1 MNPQSVKS
9 LHDLVTEM
17 MKQYPIHFKECRTEY
32 LAYMLATA
40 RIESYDWHTQ
50 HFFSPICEG
59 ISYDEAETNYGVGPN
74 ATAAHKKRAIANG
87 NTEAGDGYKYRGR
100 GLVQLT
106 WKTGYNKF
114 KEIAGADI
122 VTNPDLVLD
131 LPVAVRIM
139 MIGMRDGMFR
149 GGNTLSTHLDGAKP
163 DYYHARYIINGDSPA
178 GSGHPDKAE
187 QFQFYA
193 EKFEKLIRETK

>member
-9 LHDLVTEM
+9 LHDLLTEM
-17 MKQYPIHFKECRTEY
+17 MKQYPVHFKECKTEY

-59 ISYDEAETNYGVGPN
+59 ISYDEAETNCGVGPH
-74 ATAAHKKRAIANG
+74 ATEAYKKRAIANG
-87 NTEAGDGYKYRGR
+87 NTETGDGYKYRGR

-106 WKTGYNKF
+106 WKIGYKKF

-122 VTNPDLVLD
+122 VANPDLVLD

-139 MIGMRDGMFR
+139 MIGMR
-149 GGNTLSTHLDGAKP
+149 GGFFGGGLA
-163 DYYHARYIINGDSPA
+163 INSPRW
-178 GSGHPDKAE
+178 SKA
-187 QFQFYA
+187 
-193 EKFEKLIRETK
+193 